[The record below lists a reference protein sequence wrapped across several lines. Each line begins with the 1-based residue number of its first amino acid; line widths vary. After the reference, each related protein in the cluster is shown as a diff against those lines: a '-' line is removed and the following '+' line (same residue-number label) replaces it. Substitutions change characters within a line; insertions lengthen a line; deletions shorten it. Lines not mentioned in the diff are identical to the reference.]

1 MATET
6 DFVDI
11 DCAGDMQIISRW
23 FAERRILYEYPEHDR
38 NVFGSYDEQHIGVI
52 QRGIL
57 GELAVFQYLHEHLLE
72 RYGDY
77 QPEQRHNLVRDKL
90 CLRATLG
97 CFDPGIDMTVGNF
110 KVDVKS
116 YATALID
123 RERILTLNLLINR
136 NQLVGHDPADI
147 YVQTFF
153 TADTNVVL
161 AGWYN
166 HKYHGLP
173 RLNHNLPSPAY
184 ACPVRDLDPM
194 STLIQLMDG

>member
-1 MATET
+1 
-6 DFVDI
+6 
-11 DCAGDMQIISRW
+11 
-23 FAERRILYEYPEHDR
+23 
-38 NVFGSYDEQHIGVI
+38 
-52 QRGIL
+52 
-57 GELAVFQYLHEHLLE
+57 
-72 RYGDY
+72 
-77 QPEQRHNLVRDKL
+77 
-90 CLRATLG
+90 
-97 CFDPGIDMTVGNF
+97 MTVGNF

-123 RERILTLNLLINR
+123 RERIPTLNLLINR

-161 AGWYN
+161 AGWYD
-166 HKYHGLP
+166 HKFHGLP

-194 STLIQLMDG
+194 STLIQLMTDS